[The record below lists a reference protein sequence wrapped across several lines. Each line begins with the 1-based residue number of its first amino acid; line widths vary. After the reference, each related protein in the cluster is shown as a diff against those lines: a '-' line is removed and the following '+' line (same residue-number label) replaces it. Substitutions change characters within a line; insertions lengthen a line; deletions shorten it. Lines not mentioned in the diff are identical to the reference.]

1 MEEFKIKLQKKIWVY
16 YLFSGICAVGVLLLT
31 IFGKANDGFNAT
43 SGLLGE
49 LFAISFCNI
58 IKIRKALKNDEMLK
72 QIYIK
77 NTDERN
83 IQIAKEAA
91 NASFHAIIIG
101 IALAT
106 VIANFISVTVSC
118 TLSVCLAFIFMV
130 NGALSAY
137 YNKKM

>member
-1 MEEFKIKLQKKIWVY
+1 MENFKITLQKKIHGY

-43 SGLLGE
+43 SGLLGA

-58 IKIRKALKNDEMLK
+58 IKGRKALKNDDMLK
-72 QIYIK
+72 EIYIR

-83 IQIAKEAA
+83 IQITKEAA
-91 NASFHAIIIG
+91 NASFHAIVIG

-118 TLSVCLAFIFMV
+118 TLSICLAFIFVV

-137 YNKKM
+137 YNSKM

>member
-1 MEEFKIKLQKKIWVY
+1 MEEFKITLQKKIWVY
-16 YLFSGICAVGVLLLT
+16 YLFSGICAAGVLLLT

-43 SGLLGE
+43 SGLLGA

-58 IKIRKALKNDEMLK
+58 IKIRMALKNDERLK
-72 QIYIK
+72 QIYIR

-83 IQIAKEAA
+83 IQISKEAA

-118 TLSVCLAFIFMV
+118 TLSVCLAFIFVV

-137 YNKKM
+137 YNSKM

>member
-1 MEEFKIKLQKKIWVY
+1 MEEFKITLQKKIWVY
-16 YLFSGICAVGVLLLT
+16 YLFSGICAAGVLLLT

-43 SGLLGE
+43 SGLLGA

-72 QIYIK
+72 QIYIR

-83 IQIAKEAA
+83 IQISKEAA

-130 NGALSAY
+130 YISVSAY
-137 YNKKM
+137 YNSKM

>member
-1 MEEFKIKLQKKIWVY
+1 MEKFKITLQKRMWIY
-16 YLFSGICAVGVLLLT
+16 YLFAAICAAGVVILT
-31 IFGKANDGFNAT
+31 VFGRANDGFNTT
-43 SGLLGE
+43 SGILGAM
-49 LFAISFCNI
+49 FAISLCNI
-58 IKIRKALKNDEMLK
+58 IKARKALKDDDKLK
-72 QIYIK
+72 AIYIR

-137 YNKKM
+137 YNSKM

>member
-1 MEEFKIKLQKKIWVY
+1 MEEFKITLQKKIWVY

-43 SGLLGE
+43 SGLLGA

-72 QIYIK
+72 QIYIR

-83 IQIAKEAA
+83 IQISKEAA

-130 NGALSAY
+130 YISVSAY
-137 YNKKM
+137 YNSKM

>member
-1 MEEFKIKLQKKIWVY
+1 MEEFKITLQKKIWVY

-43 SGLLGE
+43 SGLLGA

-72 QIYIK
+72 QIYIR

-83 IQIAKEAA
+83 IQISKEAA
-91 NASFHAIIIG
+91 NASFHAITIG

-118 TLSVCLAFIFMV
+118 TLSVCLAFIFVV

-137 YNKKM
+137 YNSKM

>member
-1 MEEFKIKLQKKIWVY
+1 MENFKLTLQKKIRVY
-16 YLFSGICAVGVLLLT
+16 LLFSVICAAGVLLLS

-43 SGLLGE
+43 SGLLGA

-58 IKIRKALKNDEMLK
+58 IKVKKALKNDEMLK
-72 QIYIK
+72 EIYIR

-83 IQIAKEAA
+83 IQITKEAA
-91 NASFHAIIIG
+91 NASFHVIIIG

-118 TLSVCLAFIFMV
+118 TLSICLAFIFLV

-137 YNKKM
+137 YNSKM

>member
-1 MEEFKIKLQKKIWVY
+1 MEEFKITLQKKIWVY

-43 SGLLGE
+43 SGLLGA

-72 QIYIK
+72 QIYIR

-83 IQIAKEAA
+83 IQITKEAA
-91 NASFHAIIIG
+91 NASFHVIIIG

-130 NGALSAY
+130 YISVSAY
-137 YNKKM
+137 YNSKM